1 MKRFPTPRSLPPAA
15 SFATWP
21 GSDDM
26 NGLSYT
32 SCRRRFHRVAG
43 LAFIFVFA
51 NIAAAQEPRVP
62 FEQGTHAFRF
72 ILNNLELKPV
82 SDINQL
88 QEEAGKSILIVFGET
103 QVLDNIPGGL
113 QTFLENGG
121 ALLVA
126 TDRDVGRKWQR
137 DFQTQF
143 THEFVHISK
152 ELGYKNNPQ
161 CPIVKPLNVQEPPIF
176 ENLNQVA
183 TNRPV
188 YFNNHSK
195 ELKTIAVFPEEAW
208 VEKGGARP
216 LLRTTTLGKPAAF
229 AAAGSYGRGRVIV
242 LSDHSVF
249 INEMMIQTDNDNF
262 DFAYQC
268 VDWLR
273 REGDSQRT
281 QVLLLDEGETVTSFD
296 IPVTDVPM
304 PPIGV
309 INQMLVKMEQENL
322 FNKIALGEHLTERFP
337 GFLRGLVVALTTALA
352 GFGCYRF
359 LMARYVVDPK
369 EPLFSNK
376 MAKQTPDIALTVQRN
391 AAMIKTDNFWEAAH
405 HLARDWFLTN
415 VPEALL
421 EPKGSGVFF
430 RSPSHDKGST
440 KPIGAGGL
448 KKAPDPFE
456 HLSVDA
462 TWWRRRSWMKKL
474 HGICQI
480 ATGPPRRL
488 PAAEF
493 ARFVTDL
500 EEVKAA
506 LARGALHFKTKAD

>member
-1 MKRFPTPRSLPPAA
+1 MKRFRTPRWLPLAA

-21 GSDDM
+21 GSNEM
-26 NGLSYT
+26 NGLSYV
-32 SCRRRFHRVAG
+32 SRPRFHWLAG
-43 LAFIFVFA
+43 LAFIFLLA
-51 NIAAAQEPRVP
+51 DIAAAQAPRVP

-72 ILNNLELKPV
+72 ILNSLELKPITEI
-82 SDINQL
+82 DQL
-88 QEEAGKSILIVFGET
+88 QEEPEKSILIVFGET
-103 QVLDNIPGGL
+103 QVLDAIPGDL
-113 QTFLENGG
+113 ESFLNRGG

-143 THEFVHISK
+143 TTAHVQIADELAYKKNRECPFVI
-152 ELGYKNNPQ
+152 PR
-161 CPIVKPLNVQEPPIF
+161 NVQEPPIF

-188 YFNNHSK
+188 YFINRSK
-195 ELKTIAVFPEEAW
+195 NLKTLAVFSDDCFAVPS
-208 VEKGGARP
+208 
-216 LLRTTTLGKPAAF
+216 GKPISEIPPWQPGCF
-229 AAAGSYGRGRVIV
+229 AAGGQSGKGRALV

-273 REGDSQRT
+273 GEGERT
-281 QVLLLDEGETVTSFD
+281 QVLLLDEGETVTNF
-296 IPVTDVPM
+296 DVPVIDVPV

-309 INQMLVKMEQENL
+309 INQMLAKMEQENL
-322 FNKIALGEHLTERFP
+322 FNKIILGENPAKQF
-337 GFLRGLVVALTTALA
+337 GYILRGLVVALTTALA

-376 MAKQTPDIALTVQRN
+376 VAKQTPDIALTVQRN
-391 AAMIKTDNFWEAAH
+391 TAMIKADNFWEAAH
-405 HLARDWFLTN
+405 HLARDWFLANLSREGGSKIEDRGSRTE
-415 VPEALL
+415 PEGGRRSAIRDPRSSIFDPRIL
-421 EPKGSGVFF
+421 EG
-430 RSPSHDKGST
+430 
-440 KPIGAGGL
+440 I
-448 KKAPDPFE
+448 
-456 HLSVDA
+456 SVDA
-462 TWWRRRSWMKKL
+462 TWWRRRSFMKKL
-474 HGICQI
+474 QGIWRI

-493 ARFVTDL
+493 AHFVTDL
-500 EEVKAA
+500 EEVKTA
-506 LARGALHFKTKAD
+506 LARGAVHLKTKAD